1 MTKLSKIERV
11 SVDTFKQDVTAS
23 GEIYKDCWLVDQYE
37 QAKNEIKELEKI
49 VIGLSEL
56 FKESG
61 QEKSKGTNYSLYL
74 ESSKTNNVPID
85 ILRAKLKELM
95 GNNYSTWIETNTIHK
110 TVKKA
115 VLKKNTK
122 SSYKKL
128 IPENTTIQLIQ

>member
-1 MTKLSKIERV
+1 MTKLSKIDRE
-11 SVDTFKQDVTAS
+11 SVDTFKQEVITS
-23 GEIYKDCWLVDQYE
+23 GKIYKDCWLVDQYE
-37 QAKNEIKELEKI
+37 QAKNEIKELETI

-74 ESSKTNNVPID
+74 QSSDTTNIPID
-85 ILRAKLKELM
+85 TLRAKLKELM
-95 GNNYSTWIETNTIHK
+95 GQDYSTWIEANTICK

-128 IPENTTIQLIQ
+128 ISENTTTQPIQ